1 MQSRVRGCVCISEKK
16 TEFEIAGLTQHFR
29 SQNSVFSLDAT
40 KFILSFGALKKK
52 LSFDFELN

>member
-40 KFILSFGALKKK
+40 KFILSFGALKK
-52 LSFDFELN
+52 N